1 GCDAL
6 LSGDHGG
13 LLSANG
19 C

>member
-13 LLSANG
+13 LISANG